1 MLYELDLGRT
11 VPSQRDLKSLRPH
24 IDQALPE
31 DPTPSLKEIAQSPN
45 VEHLETPRPAPQ
57 EPFLKHPLRVVV
69 KGSDA
74 AASAVLTF
82 LMRADAC
89 WVEFAYE
96 PIDPTSPLA
105 VGWGVPGAEFL
116 REAPTKPTPLIRDD
130 AGTAV
135 AGEAT
140 IGTWDGTELYG
151 EIIVDSQRL
160 TAGFEEGKKRA
171 LGNYGARLVPM
182 LDAPGLLAAPLI
194 SGGSPRR
201 KLLRT
206 VPANLV
212 SDQVLAGRAL
222 QAGGKEL
229 RVVVDGVSRKRP
241 VESATFYRHLR
252 DIQVV
257 RP

>member
-45 VEHLETPRPAPQ
+45 VEHLEAPRPAPQ

-105 VGWGVPGAEFL
+105 RGWEVPGAEFL
-116 REAPTKPTPLIRDD
+116 REAPAKPTPLIRDD

-171 LGNYGARLVPM
+171 L
-182 LDAPGLLAAPLI
+182 
-194 SGGSPRR
+194 GSPRR